1 MLESPILYNLTIKIE
16 NASEANFL
24 KSVKEQFF
32 QEIIVQGIVKEIQ
45 LNRIIL
51 DEQDGD
57 ATYSIHF
64 IFPSKDLFE
73 KEKLT
78 ALGLFLNLMDKDFK
92 GKYVYF
98 GTMMEVVH
106 CYSKI

>member
-1 MLESPILYNLTIKIE
+1 MLDPILYNLTIKIE
-16 NASEANFL
+16 NASETNFL
-24 KSVKEQFF
+24 KSVEELFF
-32 QEIIVQGIVKEIQ
+32 HEVINQGIIKEIQ

-51 DEQDGD
+51 EEQDGD
-57 ATYSIHF
+57 STYAIHF
-64 IFPSKDLFE
+64 VFPNKELFE

-78 ALGLFLNLMDKDFK
+78 VLGLFLNLMDKEFK

-106 CYSKI
+106 CYSKT